1 MGLLI
6 ISVIQEMLTLKHKN
20 RRIETVPFDPI
31 CQTPAV
37 LLARFRGSLG
47 FFQSPGL
54 TKRQLNVILGGM
66 GTKQY
71 TIEDLCELTGFSR
84 RTIRYYV
91 QEGLI
96 DPPAGRGRGGFYFD
110 SHLDKL
116 LKIKSLQDRGLRLSA
131 ILPVLKQR
139 DVLESPQEI
148 VAREVW
154 VRYPIA
160 DGIEIHISRDLEE
173 KERKKLDEIVRL
185 ARSILKGG
193 EVNEE

>member
-1 MGLLI
+1 M
-6 ISVIQEMLTLKHKN
+6 E
-20 RRIETVPFDPI
+20 
-31 CQTPAV
+31 
-37 LLARFRGSLG
+37 
-47 FFQSPGL
+47 
-54 TKRQLNVILGGM
+54 
-66 GTKQY
+66 TKQY

>member
-1 MGLLI
+1 M
-6 ISVIQEMLTLKHKN
+6 E
-20 RRIETVPFDPI
+20 
-31 CQTPAV
+31 
-37 LLARFRGSLG
+37 
-47 FFQSPGL
+47 
-54 TKRQLNVILGGM
+54 
-66 GTKQY
+66 TKQY

-110 SHLDKL
+110 SHLEKL

-154 VRYPIA
+154 LRYPIT

-173 KERKKLDEIVRL
+173 RERK
-185 ARSILKGG
+185 
-193 EVNEE
+193 

>member
-1 MGLLI
+1 MEI
-6 ISVIQEMLTLKHKN
+6 
-20 RRIETVPFDPI
+20 
-31 CQTPAV
+31 
-37 LLARFRGSLG
+37 
-47 FFQSPGL
+47 
-54 TKRQLNVILGGM
+54 
-66 GTKQY
+66 KQY

-173 KERKKLDEIVRL
+173 RERKKLDEIVRI

-193 EVNEE
+193 GTNEE

>member
-1 MGLLI
+1 M
-6 ISVIQEMLTLKHKN
+6 E
-20 RRIETVPFDPI
+20 
-31 CQTPAV
+31 
-37 LLARFRGSLG
+37 
-47 FFQSPGL
+47 
-54 TKRQLNVILGGM
+54 
-66 GTKQY
+66 TKQY

-173 KERKKLDEIVRL
+173 RERKKLDEIVRV

-193 EVNEE
+193 GINEE